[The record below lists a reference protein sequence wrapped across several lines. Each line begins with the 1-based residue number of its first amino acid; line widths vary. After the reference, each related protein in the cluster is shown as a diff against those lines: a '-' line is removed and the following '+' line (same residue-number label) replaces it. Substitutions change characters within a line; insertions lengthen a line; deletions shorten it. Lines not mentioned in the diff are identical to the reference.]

1 MLHLQNSSIDSGA
14 KQEQQGLEVNNILG
28 DLKSPMF
35 ITAVVGLGAV
45 FLVFVSAYIW
55 HKYCK
60 RRRENTA
67 ENKGHVGETGE
78 FWGKCLKYHYRNNS
92 IERRIV

>member
-1 MLHLQNSSIDSGA
+1 
-14 KQEQQGLEVNNILG
+14 
-28 DLKSPMF
+28 MF
-35 ITAVVGLGAV
+35 IIVVVGLGAV
-45 FLVFVSAYIW
+45 FLVFLAAYIW

-78 FWGKCLKYHYRNNS
+78 FGGKCMKYHYRNTALNVQLFKP
-92 IERRIV
+92 IINF